1 MNNLSSYCGLVD
13 TKIRASY
20 NDLPVYKT
28 SNYSTSKNF
37 QSYCAL
43 CSLDVIELTEAVGA
57 VTDDCEI
64 GKDRVE
70 VFTSL

>member
-1 MNNLSSYCGLVD
+1 MLF
-13 TKIRASY
+13 
-20 NDLPVYKT
+20 YKT
-28 SNYSTSKNF
+28 SNTYSTSKNF
-37 QSYCAL
+37 WYHCAL

-64 GKDRVE
+64 GKDRGE